1 MPTSLCNTAGV
12 STPVTMQVPVG
23 FKALVKTMRWLVLAA
38 VTLCVLV
45 AGSTSP
51 RANMIR
57 DAEIEAG
64 LETLVQPLALAAGYA
79 PGEITVRVVINPKYN
94 AFVAGKRTI
103 YVHSGL
109 ILQAD
114 DVLEFLGVMAHEIGH
129 IKAGHVP
136 RLDEAQQ
143 QASGAAALA
152 TIAAM
157 AIAAGGSG
165 DAAAGVLIGG
175 SDRANR
181 VFLSSVRRN
190 ESVADEIGLAL
201 MDKAALS
208 SVGLRN
214 VMQRMARQRA
224 LPESRQ
230 SIYYSTHPASAER
243 LQALQDHVNLSPHSA
258 NAPSSDMTRLYARMI
273 SKMFAW
279 TENPQ
284 RVLNKNGGTNA
295 RADDRRYALAIA
307 SYRQGDLRS
316 ALDHMEYLLSAYP
329 DDPFFHEFHG
339 DILFALAR
347 PGDAAAAP
355 VVKKERVKVDFT
367 TDIASK
373 ALIES
378 IAPVM
383 DDFKIENLLEV
394 LPQII
399 MHVQTFKNLTGLQKK
414 NMIVAMLRHLVDIT
428 DGPGDDELWDPIVKR
443 LLPGMV
449 DMLVK
454 VDQGKLKLNTN
465 PCKSVLGIF
474 SCCRP

>member
-45 AGSTSP
+45 AGSTSL

-284 RVLNKNGGTNA
+284 SVLN
-295 RADDRRYALAIA
+295 
-307 SYRQGDLRS
+307 
-316 ALDHMEYLLSAYP
+316 LS
-329 DDPFFHEFHG
+329 
-339 DILFALAR
+339 
-347 PGDAAAAP
+347 
-355 VVKKERVKVDFT
+355 
-367 TDIASK
+367 
-373 ALIES
+373 LIH
-378 IAPVM
+378 I
-383 DDFKIENLLEV
+383 
-394 LPQII
+394 
-399 MHVQTFKNLTGLQKK
+399 
-414 NMIVAMLRHLVDIT
+414 
-428 DGPGDDELWDPIVKR
+428 
-443 LLPGMV
+443 
-449 DMLVK
+449 
-454 VDQGKLKLNTN
+454 
-465 PCKSVLGIF
+465 
-474 SCCRP
+474 

>member
-1 MPTSLCNTAGV
+1 MPISPFTATGV
-12 STPVTMQVPVG
+12 STPVTMQVPAG
-23 FKALVKTMRWLVLAA
+23 FEAPVKMMRRLVVAA
-38 VTLCVLV
+38 VMLCVLV
-45 AGSTSP
+45 AGSTSL

-64 LETLVQPLALAAGYA
+64 LEALVQPLALAAGYG
-79 PGEITVRVVINPKYN
+79 PGEITVRVVINPQYN

-109 ILQAD
+109 LLQAED
-114 DVLEFLGVMAHEIGH
+114 ALEFLGVMAHEIGH

-214 VMQRMARQRA
+214 LMQRMARQRA

-230 SIYYSTHPASAER
+230 STYYSTHPASAER

-258 NAPSSDMTRLYARMI
+258 NLPSSDVMQLYARMV
-273 SKMFAW
+273 SKLFAW

-284 RVLNKNGGTNA
+284 RVLNKNGGLDASPDN
-295 RADDRRYALAIA
+295 RRYALAIA

-316 ALDHMEYLLSAYP
+316 ALGHIEYLLSAHP
-329 DDPFFHEFHG
+329 EDPFFHEFHG

-347 PGDAAAAP
+347 PDAAAAALEAALTRRP
-355 VVKKERVKVDFT
+355 ASPLVQLTLGRALLATGDKANLPRAIEILQTAREGEPLWAFPARQHA
-367 TDIASK
+367 IALGRAGHIAAADL
-373 ALIES
+373 ALAEES
-378 IAPVM
+378 ILRGDKDRAVQLARRAM
-383 DDFKIENLLEV
+383 THATVDAVTQSRASD
-394 LPQII
+394 II
-399 MHVQTFKNLTGLQKK
+399 F
-414 NMIVAMLRHLVDIT
+414 RY
-428 DGPGDDELWDPIVKR
+428 DGAAD
-443 LLPGMV
+443 
-449 DMLVK
+449 
-454 VDQGKLKLNTN
+454 
-465 PCKSVLGIF
+465 
-474 SCCRP
+474 

>member
-1 MPTSLCNTAGV
+1 MPISPFTAAGV
-12 STPVTMQVPVG
+12 STPVTMQVPAG
-23 FKALVKTMRWLVLAA
+23 FETPVKMMRRLVVAA
-38 VTLCVLV
+38 IMLCVLV
-45 AGSTSP
+45 AGSTSL

-64 LETLVQPLALAAGYA
+64 LEALVQPLALAAGYG
-79 PGEITVRVVINPKYN
+79 PGEITVRVVINPQYN

-109 ILQAD
+109 LLQAED
-114 DVLEFLGVMAHEIGH
+114 ALEFLGVMAHEIGH

-190 ESVADEIGLAL
+190 ESVADEIGLTL

-230 SIYYSTHPASAER
+230 STYYSTHPASAER

-258 NAPSSDMTRLYARMI
+258 NLPSSDVMQLYARMV
-273 SKMFAW
+273 SKLFAW

-284 RVLNKNGGTNA
+284 RVLNKNGGLDASPDN
-295 RADDRRYALAIA
+295 RRYALAIA

-316 ALDHMEYLLSAYP
+316 ALGHIEYLLSAHP
-329 DDPFFHEFHG
+329 EDPFFHEFHG

-347 PGDAAAAP
+347 PDAAAAALEAALTRRP
-355 VVKKERVKVDFT
+355 ASPLVQLTLGRALLATGDKANLPRAIEILQTAREGEPLWAFPARQHA
-367 TDIASK
+367 IALGRAGHIAAADL
-373 ALIES
+373 ALAEES
-378 IAPVM
+378 ILRGDKDRAVQLARRAM
-383 DDFKIENLLEV
+383 THATVDAVTQSRASD
-394 LPQII
+394 II
-399 MHVQTFKNLTGLQKK
+399 F
-414 NMIVAMLRHLVDIT
+414 RY
-428 DGPGDDELWDPIVKR
+428 DGAAD
-443 LLPGMV
+443 
-449 DMLVK
+449 
-454 VDQGKLKLNTN
+454 
-465 PCKSVLGIF
+465 
-474 SCCRP
+474 

>member
-1 MPTSLCNTAGV
+1 MPISPFTAAGV
-12 STPVTMQVPVG
+12 STPVTMQVPAG
-23 FKALVKTMRWLVLAA
+23 FEAPVKMMRRLVVAALM
-38 VTLCVLV
+38 LCVLV
-45 AGSTSP
+45 AGSTSL
-51 RANMIR
+51 RANLIR

-64 LETLVQPLALAAGYA
+64 LEALVQPLALAAGYGL
-79 PGEITVRVVINPKYN
+79 GEITVRVVINPQYN

-109 ILQAD
+109 LLQAD
-114 DVLEFLGVMAHEIGH
+114 DALEFLGVMAHEIGH

-230 SIYYSTHPASAER
+230 STYYSTHPASAER

-258 NAPSSDMTRLYARMI
+258 NLPSSDVMQLYARMV
-273 SKMFAW
+273 SKLFAW

-284 RVLNKNGGTNA
+284 RVLNKNGGLDASPDN
-295 RADDRRYALAIA
+295 RRYALAIA

-316 ALDHMEYLLSAYP
+316 ALGHIEYLLSAHP
-329 DDPFFHEFHG
+329 EDPFFHEFHG

-347 PGDAAAAP
+347 PDAAAAALEAALARRP
-355 VVKKERVKVDFT
+355 ASPLVQLTLGRALLATGDKANLPRAIEILQTAREGEPLWAFPARQHA
-367 TDIASK
+367 IALGRAGHIAAADL
-373 ALIES
+373 ALAEES
-378 IAPVM
+378 ILRGDKDRAVQLARRAM
-383 DDFKIENLLEV
+383 THATVDAVTQSRASD
-394 LPQII
+394 II
-399 MHVQTFKNLTGLQKK
+399 FQYNG
-414 NMIVAMLRHLVDIT
+414 AAD
-428 DGPGDDELWDPIVKR
+428 
-443 LLPGMV
+443 
-449 DMLVK
+449 
-454 VDQGKLKLNTN
+454 
-465 PCKSVLGIF
+465 
-474 SCCRP
+474 

>member
-1 MPTSLCNTAGV
+1 MPISPFTAAGV
-12 STPVTMQVPVG
+12 STPVTMQVPAG
-23 FKALVKTMRWLVLAA
+23 FEAPVKMMRRLVVAA
-38 VTLCVLV
+38 VMLCVLV
-45 AGSTSP
+45 AGSTSL

-64 LETLVQPLALAAGYA
+64 LEALVQPLALAAGYG
-79 PGEITVRVVINPKYN
+79 PGEITVRVVINPQYN

-109 ILQAD
+109 LLQAD
-114 DVLEFLGVMAHEIGH
+114 DALEFLGVMAHEIGH

-230 SIYYSTHPASAER
+230 STYYSTHPASAER

-258 NAPSSDMTRLYARMI
+258 NLPSSDVMQLYARMV
-273 SKMFAW
+273 SKLFAW

-284 RVLNKNGGTNA
+284 RVLNKNGGLDASPDN
-295 RADDRRYALAIA
+295 RRYALAIA
-307 SYRQGDLRS
+307 SYRQGDLQS
-316 ALDHMEYLLSAYP
+316 ALGHIEYLLSAHP
-329 DDPFFHEFHG
+329 EDPFFHEFHG
-339 DILFALAR
+339 DILFALAL
-347 PGDAAAAP
+347 PDAAAAALEAALARRP
-355 VVKKERVKVDFT
+355 ASPLVQLTLGRALLATGDKANLPRAIEILQTAREGEPLWAFPARQHA
-367 TDIASK
+367 IALGRAGHIAAADL
-373 ALIES
+373 ALAEES
-378 IAPVM
+378 ILRGDKDRAVQLARRAM
-383 DDFKIENLLEV
+383 THATVDAVTQSRAND
-394 LPQII
+394 II
-399 MHVQTFKNLTGLQKK
+399 F
-414 NMIVAMLRHLVDIT
+414 RY
-428 DGPGDDELWDPIVKR
+428 DGAAD
-443 LLPGMV
+443 
-449 DMLVK
+449 
-454 VDQGKLKLNTN
+454 
-465 PCKSVLGIF
+465 
-474 SCCRP
+474 

>member
-1 MPTSLCNTAGV
+1 MPISPFTAAGV
-12 STPVTMQVPVG
+12 STPVTMQVPAG
-23 FKALVKTMRWLVLAA
+23 FEAPVKMMRRLVVAALM
-38 VTLCVLV
+38 LCVLV
-45 AGSTSP
+45 AGSTSL

-64 LETLVQPLALAAGYA
+64 LEALVQPLALAAGYG
-79 PGEITVRVVINPKYN
+79 PGEITVRVVINPQYN

-109 ILQAD
+109 LLQAD
-114 DVLEFLGVMAHEIGH
+114 DALEFLGVMAHEIGH

-165 DAAAGVLIGG
+165 DAAAGVLIGS
-175 SDRANR
+175 SDRTNR

-230 SIYYSTHPASAER
+230 STYYSTHPASAER

-258 NAPSSDMTRLYARMI
+258 NLPSSDVMQLYARMV
-273 SKMFAW
+273 SKLFAW

-284 RVLNKNGGTNA
+284 RVLNKNGGLDASPDN
-295 RADDRRYALAIA
+295 RRYALAIA

-316 ALDHMEYLLSAYP
+316 ALGHIEYLLSAHP
-329 DDPFFHEFHG
+329 EDPFFHEFHG

-347 PGDAAAAP
+347 PDAAAAALEAALARRP
-355 VVKKERVKVDFT
+355 ASPLVQLTLGRALLATGDKANLPRAIEILQTAREGEPLWAFPARQHA
-367 TDIASK
+367 IALGRAGHIAAADL
-373 ALIES
+373 ALAEES
-378 IAPVM
+378 ILRGDKDRAVQLARRAM
-383 DDFKIENLLEV
+383 THATVDAVTQSRASD
-394 LPQII
+394 II
-399 MHVQTFKNLTGLQKK
+399 F
-414 NMIVAMLRHLVDIT
+414 RY
-428 DGPGDDELWDPIVKR
+428 DGAAD
-443 LLPGMV
+443 
-449 DMLVK
+449 
-454 VDQGKLKLNTN
+454 
-465 PCKSVLGIF
+465 
-474 SCCRP
+474 

>member
-1 MPTSLCNTAGV
+1 MPISPFTAAGV
-12 STPVTMQVPVG
+12 STPVTMQVPAG
-23 FKALVKTMRWLVLAA
+23 FEAPVKMMRRLVVAA
-38 VTLCVLV
+38 VMLCVLV
-45 AGSTSP
+45 AGSTSL

-64 LETLVQPLALAAGYA
+64 LEALVQPLALAAGYG
-79 PGEITVRVVINPKYN
+79 PGEITVRVVINPQYN

-109 ILQAD
+109 LLQAD
-114 DVLEFLGVMAHEIGH
+114 DALEFLGVMAHEIGH

-157 AIAAGGSG
+157 AIAAGGSS

-175 SDRANR
+175 SDRANQ

-230 SIYYSTHPASAER
+230 STYYSTHPASAER

-258 NAPSSDMTRLYARMI
+258 NLPSSDVMQLYARMV
-273 SKMFAW
+273 SKLFAW

-284 RVLNKNGGTNA
+284 RVLNKNGGLDASPDN
-295 RADDRRYALAIA
+295 RRYALAIA
-307 SYRQGDLRS
+307 NYRQGDLRS
-316 ALDHMEYLLSAYP
+316 ALGHIEYLLSAHP
-329 DDPFFHEFHG
+329 EDPFFHEFHG

-347 PGDAAAAP
+347 PDAAAAALEAALTRRP
-355 VVKKERVKVDFT
+355 ASPLVQLTLGRALLATGDKANLPRAIEILQTAREGEPLWAFPARQHA
-367 TDIASK
+367 IALGRAGHIAAADL
-373 ALIES
+373 ALAEES
-378 IAPVM
+378 ILRGDKDRAVQLARRAM
-383 DDFKIENLLEV
+383 THATVDAVTQSRASD
-394 LPQII
+394 II
-399 MHVQTFKNLTGLQKK
+399 F
-414 NMIVAMLRHLVDIT
+414 RY
-428 DGPGDDELWDPIVKR
+428 DGAAD
-443 LLPGMV
+443 
-449 DMLVK
+449 
-454 VDQGKLKLNTN
+454 
-465 PCKSVLGIF
+465 
-474 SCCRP
+474 

>member
-1 MPTSLCNTAGV
+1 MPISPFTAAGV
-12 STPVTMQVPVG
+12 STPVTMQVPAG
-23 FKALVKTMRWLVLAA
+23 FEAPVKMMRRLVVAA
-38 VTLCVLV
+38 VMLCVLV
-45 AGSTSP
+45 AGSTSL

-64 LETLVQPLALAAGYA
+64 LEALVQPLALAAGYG
-79 PGEITVRVVINPKYN
+79 PGEITVRVVINPQYN

-109 ILQAD
+109 LLQAED
-114 DVLEFLGVMAHEIGH
+114 ALEFLGVMAHEIGH
-129 IKAGHVP
+129 IKAGHLP

-230 SIYYSTHPASAER
+230 STYYSTHPASAER

-258 NAPSSDMTRLYARMI
+258 NLPSSDVMQLYARMV
-273 SKMFAW
+273 SKLFAW

-284 RVLNKNGGTNA
+284 RVLNKNGGLDASPDN
-295 RADDRRYALAIA
+295 RRYALAIA

-316 ALDHMEYLLSAYP
+316 ALGHIEYLLSAHP
-329 DDPFFHEFHG
+329 EDPFFHEFHG

-347 PGDAAAAP
+347 PDAAAAALEAALTRRP
-355 VVKKERVKVDFT
+355 ASPLVQLTLGRALLATGDKANLPRAIEILQTAREGEPLWAFPARQHA
-367 TDIASK
+367 IALGRAGHIAAADL
-373 ALIES
+373 ALAEES
-378 IAPVM
+378 ILRGDKDRAVQLARRAM
-383 DDFKIENLLEV
+383 THATVDAVTQSRASD
-394 LPQII
+394 II
-399 MHVQTFKNLTGLQKK
+399 F
-414 NMIVAMLRHLVDIT
+414 RY
-428 DGPGDDELWDPIVKR
+428 DGAAD
-443 LLPGMV
+443 
-449 DMLVK
+449 
-454 VDQGKLKLNTN
+454 
-465 PCKSVLGIF
+465 
-474 SCCRP
+474 

>member
-1 MPTSLCNTAGV
+1 MPISPFTAAGV
-12 STPVTMQVPVG
+12 STPVTMQVPAG
-23 FKALVKTMRWLVLAA
+23 FEAPVKMMRRLVVAA
-38 VTLCVLV
+38 VMLCVLV
-45 AGSTSP
+45 AGSTSL

-64 LETLVQPLALAAGYA
+64 LEALVQPLALAAGYG
-79 PGEITVRVVINPKYN
+79 PGEITVRVVINPQYN

-109 ILQAD
+109 LLQAED
-114 DVLEFLGVMAHEIGH
+114 ALEFLGVMAHEIGH

-175 SDRANR
+175 SDRANW

-230 SIYYSTHPASAER
+230 STYYSTHPASAER

-258 NAPSSDMTRLYARMI
+258 NLPSSDVMQLYARMV
-273 SKMFAW
+273 SKLFAW

-284 RVLNKNGGTNA
+284 RVLNKNGGLDASPDN
-295 RADDRRYALAIA
+295 RRYALAIA

-316 ALDHMEYLLSAYP
+316 ALGHIEYLLSAHP
-329 DDPFFHEFHG
+329 EDPFFHEFHG

-347 PGDAAAAP
+347 PDAAAAALEAALTRRP
-355 VVKKERVKVDFT
+355 ASPLVQLTLGRALLATGDKANLPRAIEILQTAREGEPLWAFPARQHA
-367 TDIASK
+367 IALGRAGHIAAADL
-373 ALIES
+373 ALAEES
-378 IAPVM
+378 ILRGDKDRAVQLARRAM
-383 DDFKIENLLEV
+383 THATVDAVTQSRASD
-394 LPQII
+394 II
-399 MHVQTFKNLTGLQKK
+399 F
-414 NMIVAMLRHLVDIT
+414 RY
-428 DGPGDDELWDPIVKR
+428 DGAAD
-443 LLPGMV
+443 
-449 DMLVK
+449 
-454 VDQGKLKLNTN
+454 
-465 PCKSVLGIF
+465 
-474 SCCRP
+474 

>member
-1 MPTSLCNTAGV
+1 MPISPFTAAGV
-12 STPVTMQVPVG
+12 STPVTMQVPAG
-23 FKALVKTMRWLVLAA
+23 FEAPVKMMRRLVVAA
-38 VTLCVLV
+38 VMLCVLV
-45 AGSTSP
+45 AGSTSL

-64 LETLVQPLALAAGYA
+64 LEALVQPLALAAGYG
-79 PGEITVRVVINPKYN
+79 PGEITVRVVINPQYN

-109 ILQAD
+109 LLQAED
-114 DVLEFLGVMAHEIGH
+114 ALEFLGVMAHEIGH

-208 SVGLRN
+208 AVGLRN

-230 SIYYSTHPASAER
+230 STYYSTHPASAER

-258 NAPSSDMTRLYARMI
+258 NLPSSDVMQLYARMV
-273 SKMFAW
+273 SKLFAW

-284 RVLNKNGGTNA
+284 RVLNKNGGLDASPDN
-295 RADDRRYALAIA
+295 RRYALAIA

-316 ALDHMEYLLSAYP
+316 ALGHIEYLLSAHP
-329 DDPFFHEFHG
+329 EDPFFHEFHG

-347 PGDAAAAP
+347 PDAAAAALEAALTRRP
-355 VVKKERVKVDFT
+355 ASPLVQLTLGRALLATGDKANLPRAIEILQTAREGEPLWAFPARQHA
-367 TDIASK
+367 IALGRAGHIAAADL
-373 ALIES
+373 ALAEES
-378 IAPVM
+378 ILRGDKDRAVQLARRAM
-383 DDFKIENLLEV
+383 THATVDTVTQSRASD
-394 LPQII
+394 II
-399 MHVQTFKNLTGLQKK
+399 F
-414 NMIVAMLRHLVDIT
+414 RY
-428 DGPGDDELWDPIVKR
+428 DGAAD
-443 LLPGMV
+443 
-449 DMLVK
+449 
-454 VDQGKLKLNTN
+454 
-465 PCKSVLGIF
+465 
-474 SCCRP
+474 

>member
-1 MPTSLCNTAGV
+1 MPISPFTAAGV
-12 STPVTMQVPVG
+12 STPVTMQVPAG
-23 FKALVKTMRWLVLAA
+23 FEAPVKMMRRLVVAA
-38 VTLCVLV
+38 VMLCVLV
-45 AGSTSP
+45 AGSTSL

-64 LETLVQPLALAAGYA
+64 LEALVQPLALAAGYG
-79 PGEITVRVVINPKYN
+79 PGEITVRVVINPQYN

-109 ILQAD
+109 LLQAED
-114 DVLEFLGVMAHEIGH
+114 ALEFLGVMAHEIGH

-230 SIYYSTHPASAER
+230 STYYSTHPASAER

-258 NAPSSDMTRLYARMI
+258 NLPSSDVMQLYARMV
-273 SKMFAW
+273 SKLFAW

-284 RVLNKNGGTNA
+284 RVLNKNGGLDASPDN
-295 RADDRRYALAIA
+295 RRYALAIA

-316 ALDHMEYLLSAYP
+316 ALGHIEYLLSAHP
-329 DDPFFHEFHG
+329 EDPFFHEFHG

-347 PGDAAAAP
+347 PDAAAAALEAALTRRP
-355 VVKKERVKVDFT
+355 ASPLVQLTLGRALLATGDKANLPRAIEILQTAREGEPLWAFPARQHA
-367 TDIASK
+367 IALGRAGHIAAADL
-373 ALIES
+373 ALAEES
-378 IAPVM
+378 ILRGDKDRAVQLARRAM
-383 DDFKIENLLEV
+383 THATVDTVTQSRASD
-394 LPQII
+394 II
-399 MHVQTFKNLTGLQKK
+399 F
-414 NMIVAMLRHLVDIT
+414 RY
-428 DGPGDDELWDPIVKR
+428 DGAAD
-443 LLPGMV
+443 
-449 DMLVK
+449 
-454 VDQGKLKLNTN
+454 
-465 PCKSVLGIF
+465 
-474 SCCRP
+474 

>member
-1 MPTSLCNTAGV
+1 MPISPFTAAGV
-12 STPVTMQVPVG
+12 STPVTIQVPAG
-23 FKALVKTMRWLVLAA
+23 FETPVKMMRRLVAAA
-38 VTLCVLV
+38 VMLSVLV
-45 AGSTSP
+45 AGSTSL

-64 LETLVQPLALAAGYA
+64 LEALVQPLALAAGYG
-79 PGEITVRVVINPKYN
+79 PGEITVRVVINPQYN

-109 ILQAD
+109 LLQAD
-114 DVLEFLGVMAHEIGH
+114 DALEFLGVMAHEMGH

-230 SIYYSTHPASAER
+230 STYYSTHPASAER

-258 NAPSSDMTRLYARMI
+258 NLPSSDVMQLYARMV
-273 SKMFAW
+273 SKLFAW

-284 RVLNKNGGTNA
+284 RVLNKNGGLDASPDN
-295 RADDRRYALAIA
+295 RRYALAIA

-316 ALDHMEYLLSAYP
+316 ALGHIEYLLSAHP
-329 DDPFFHEFHG
+329 EDPFFHEFHG

-347 PGDAAAAP
+347 PDAAAAALEAALARRP
-355 VVKKERVKVDFT
+355 ASPLVQLTLGRALLATGDKANLPRAIEILQTAREGEPLWAFPARQHA
-367 TDIASK
+367 IALGRAGYIAAADL
-373 ALIES
+373 ALAEES
-378 IAPVM
+378 ILRGDKDRAVQLARRAM
-383 DDFKIENLLEV
+383 THATVDAVTQSRASD
-394 LPQII
+394 II
-399 MHVQTFKNLTGLQKK
+399 F
-414 NMIVAMLRHLVDIT
+414 RY
-428 DGPGDDELWDPIVKR
+428 DGAAD
-443 LLPGMV
+443 
-449 DMLVK
+449 
-454 VDQGKLKLNTN
+454 
-465 PCKSVLGIF
+465 
-474 SCCRP
+474 

>member
-1 MPTSLCNTAGV
+1 MPISPFTAAGV
-12 STPVTMQVPVG
+12 STPVTMQVPAG
-23 FKALVKTMRWLVLAA
+23 FEAPVKMMRRLVVAA
-38 VTLCVLV
+38 VMLCVLV
-45 AGSTSP
+45 AGSTSL

-64 LETLVQPLALAAGYA
+64 LEALVQPLALAAGYG
-79 PGEITVRVVINPKYN
+79 PGEITVRVVINPQYN

-109 ILQAD
+109 LLQAD
-114 DVLEFLGVMAHEIGH
+114 DALEFLGVMAHEIGH

-230 SIYYSTHPASAER
+230 STYYSTHPASAER

-258 NAPSSDMTRLYARMI
+258 NLPSSDVMQLYARMV
-273 SKMFAW
+273 SKLFAW

-284 RVLNKNGGTNA
+284 RVLNKNGGLDASPDN
-295 RADDRRYALAIA
+295 RRYALAIA

-316 ALDHMEYLLSAYP
+316 ALGHIEYLLSAHP
-329 DDPFFHEFHG
+329 EDPFFHEFHG

-347 PGDAAAAP
+347 PDAAAALEAALARRP
-355 VVKKERVKVDFT
+355 ASPLVQLTLGRALLATGDKANLPRAIEILQTAREGEPLWAFPARQHA
-367 TDIASK
+367 IALGRAGHIAAADL
-373 ALIES
+373 ALAEES
-378 IAPVM
+378 ILRGDKDRAVQLARRAM
-383 DDFKIENLLEV
+383 THATVDAVTQSRASD
-394 LPQII
+394 II
-399 MHVQTFKNLTGLQKK
+399 F
-414 NMIVAMLRHLVDIT
+414 RY
-428 DGPGDDELWDPIVKR
+428 DGAAD
-443 LLPGMV
+443 
-449 DMLVK
+449 
-454 VDQGKLKLNTN
+454 
-465 PCKSVLGIF
+465 
-474 SCCRP
+474 

>member
-1 MPTSLCNTAGV
+1 MPISPFTAAGV
-12 STPVTMQVPVG
+12 STPVTMQVPAG
-23 FKALVKTMRWLVLAA
+23 FEAPVKMMRRLVVAA
-38 VTLCVLV
+38 VMLCVLV
-45 AGSTSP
+45 AGSTSL

-64 LETLVQPLALAAGYA
+64 LEALVQPLALAAGYG
-79 PGEITVRVVINPKYN
+79 PGEITVRVVINPQYN

-109 ILQAD
+109 LLQAED
-114 DVLEFLGVMAHEIGH
+114 ALEFLGVMAHEIGH

-230 SIYYSTHPASAER
+230 STYYSTHPASAER

-258 NAPSSDMTRLYARMI
+258 NLPSSDVMQLYARMV
-273 SKMFAW
+273 SKLFAW

-284 RVLNKNGGTNA
+284 RVLNKNGGLDASPDN
-295 RADDRRYALAIA
+295 RRYALAIA

-316 ALDHMEYLLSAYP
+316 ALGHIEYLLSAHP
-329 DDPFFHEFHG
+329 EDPFFHEFHG

-347 PGDAAAAP
+347 PDAAAAALEAALTRRP
-355 VVKKERVKVDFT
+355 ASPLVQLTLGRALLATGDKANLPRAIEILQTAREGEPLWAFPARQHA
-367 TDIASK
+367 IALGRAGHIAAADL
-373 ALIES
+373 ALAEES
-378 IAPVM
+378 ILRGDKDRAVQLARRAM
-383 DDFKIENLLEV
+383 THATVDAVTQSRASD
-394 LPQII
+394 II
-399 MHVQTFKNLTGLQKK
+399 F
-414 NMIVAMLRHLVDIT
+414 RY
-428 DGPGDDELWDPIVKR
+428 DGAAD
-443 LLPGMV
+443 
-449 DMLVK
+449 
-454 VDQGKLKLNTN
+454 
-465 PCKSVLGIF
+465 
-474 SCCRP
+474 

>member
-1 MPTSLCNTAGV
+1 MPISPFTAAGV
-12 STPVTMQVPVG
+12 STPVTMQVLAG
-23 FKALVKTMRWLVLAA
+23 FEALVKMMRRLVVAA
-38 VTLCVLV
+38 VMLCVLV
-45 AGSTSP
+45 AGSTSL

-64 LETLVQPLALAAGYA
+64 LEALVQPLALAAGYG
-79 PGEITVRVVINPKYN
+79 PGEITVRVVINPQYN

-109 ILQAD
+109 LLQAED
-114 DVLEFLGVMAHEIGH
+114 ALEFLGVMAHEIGH

-181 VFLSSVRRN
+181 GFLSSVRRN

-230 SIYYSTHPASAER
+230 STYYSTHPASAER

-258 NAPSSDMTRLYARMI
+258 NLPSPDVMQLYARMV
-273 SKMFAW
+273 SKLFAW

-284 RVLNKNGGTNA
+284 RVLNKNGGLDASPDN
-295 RADDRRYALAIA
+295 RRYALAIA

-316 ALDHMEYLLSAYP
+316 ALGHIEYLLSAHP
-329 DDPFFHEFHG
+329 EDPFFHEFHG

-347 PGDAAAAP
+347 PDAAAAALEAALARRP
-355 VVKKERVKVDFT
+355 ASPLVQLTLGRALLATGDKANLPRAIEILQTAREGEPLWAFPARQHA
-367 TDIASK
+367 IALGRAGHIAAADL
-373 ALIES
+373 ALAEES
-378 IAPVM
+378 ILRGDKDRAVQLARRAM
-383 DDFKIENLLEV
+383 THATVDAVTQSRASD
-394 LPQII
+394 II
-399 MHVQTFKNLTGLQKK
+399 F
-414 NMIVAMLRHLVDIT
+414 RY
-428 DGPGDDELWDPIVKR
+428 DGAAD
-443 LLPGMV
+443 
-449 DMLVK
+449 
-454 VDQGKLKLNTN
+454 
-465 PCKSVLGIF
+465 
-474 SCCRP
+474 

>member
-1 MPTSLCNTAGV
+1 MPISPFTAAGV
-12 STPVTMQVPVG
+12 STPVTMQVPAG
-23 FKALVKTMRWLVLAA
+23 FEAPVKMMRRLVVAA
-38 VTLCVLV
+38 VMLCVLV
-45 AGSTSP
+45 AGSTSL

-64 LETLVQPLALAAGYA
+64 LEALVQPLALAAGYG
-79 PGEITVRVVINPKYN
+79 PGEITVRVVINPQYN

-109 ILQAD
+109 LLQAED
-114 DVLEFLGVMAHEIGH
+114 ALEFLGVMAHEIGH

-230 SIYYSTHPASAER
+230 STYYSTHPASAER

-258 NAPSSDMTRLYARMI
+258 NLPSSDVMQLYARMV
-273 SKMFAW
+273 SKLFAW

-284 RVLNKNGGTNA
+284 RVLNKNGGLDASPDN
-295 RADDRRYALAIA
+295 RRYALAIA

-316 ALDHMEYLLSAYP
+316 ALGHIEYLLSAHP
-329 DDPFFHEFHG
+329 EDPFFHEFHG

-347 PGDAAAAP
+347 PDAAAAALEVALTRRP
-355 VVKKERVKVDFT
+355 ASPLVQLTLGRALLATGDKANLPRAIEILQTAREGEPLWAFPARQHA
-367 TDIASK
+367 IALGRAGHIAAADL
-373 ALIES
+373 ALAEES
-378 IAPVM
+378 ILRGDKDRAVQLARRAM
-383 DDFKIENLLEV
+383 THATVDTVTQSRASD
-394 LPQII
+394 II
-399 MHVQTFKNLTGLQKK
+399 F
-414 NMIVAMLRHLVDIT
+414 RY
-428 DGPGDDELWDPIVKR
+428 DGAAD
-443 LLPGMV
+443 
-449 DMLVK
+449 
-454 VDQGKLKLNTN
+454 
-465 PCKSVLGIF
+465 
-474 SCCRP
+474 

>member
-1 MPTSLCNTAGV
+1 MPISPFTAAGV
-12 STPVTMQVPVG
+12 STPVTMQVLAGFEAPV
-23 FKALVKTMRWLVLAA
+23 KMMRRLVVAA
-38 VTLCVLV
+38 VMLCVLV
-45 AGSTSP
+45 AGSTSL

-64 LETLVQPLALAAGYA
+64 LEALVQPLALAAGYG
-79 PGEITVRVVINPKYN
+79 PGEITVRVVINPQYN

-109 ILQAD
+109 LLQAED
-114 DVLEFLGVMAHEIGH
+114 ALEFLGVMAHEIGH

-230 SIYYSTHPASAER
+230 STYYSTHPASAER

-258 NAPSSDMTRLYARMI
+258 NLPSSDVMQLYARMV
-273 SKMFAW
+273 SKLFAW

-284 RVLNKNGGTNA
+284 RVLNKNGGLDASPDN
-295 RADDRRYALAIA
+295 RRYALAIA
-307 SYRQGDLRS
+307 SYRQGDLQS
-316 ALDHMEYLLSAYP
+316 ALGHIEYLLSAHP
-329 DDPFFHEFHG
+329 EDPFFHEFHG

-347 PGDAAAAP
+347 PDAAAAAFEAALARRP
-355 VVKKERVKVDFT
+355 ASPLVQLTLGRALLATGDKANLPRAIEILQTAREGEPLWAFPARQHA
-367 TDIASK
+367 IALGRAGHIAAADL
-373 ALIES
+373 ALAEES
-378 IAPVM
+378 ILRGDKDRAVQLARRAM
-383 DDFKIENLLEV
+383 THATVDTVTQSRASD
-394 LPQII
+394 II
-399 MHVQTFKNLTGLQKK
+399 F
-414 NMIVAMLRHLVDIT
+414 RY
-428 DGPGDDELWDPIVKR
+428 DGAAD
-443 LLPGMV
+443 
-449 DMLVK
+449 
-454 VDQGKLKLNTN
+454 
-465 PCKSVLGIF
+465 
-474 SCCRP
+474 